1 MLKVKEAVKEFNGFR
16 AVNRCSI
23 DVPANKITGLI
34 GPNGAG
40 KTTLF
45 NLISGGLTL
54 DTGEV
59 WFNQERIDQL
69 PAHKIV
75 HKGLYRTFQIPRA
88 LEKITTIE
96 NLMLVPANQLGEKIW
111 NSWFRNKQ
119 VKAEEQKIKARAE
132 EVLGFLELTHVK
144 YELAGNLSVGQKKLL
159 ELGRALMSD
168 PDMILLDEPAAGVN
182 PTLMKK
188 IAENIRKLQQQG
200 KTFLLIEHNMD
211 LIMDICDKVIVMNNG
226 EHLIEGTPQEVRN
239 NKEVLEAYLG
249 VEEGHNDIAG

>member
-1 MLKVKEAVKEFNGFR
+1 
-16 AVNRCSI
+16 
-23 DVPANKITGLI
+23 
-34 GPNGAG
+34 
-40 KTTLF
+40 
-45 NLISGGLTL
+45 
-54 DTGEV
+54 
-59 WFNQERIDQL
+59 
-69 PAHKIV
+69 
-75 HKGLYRTFQIPRA
+75 
-88 LEKITTIE
+88 
-96 NLMLVPANQLGEKIW
+96 
-111 NSWFRNKQ
+111 
-119 VKAEEQKIKARAE
+119 
-132 EVLGFLELTHVK
+132 
-144 YELAGNLSVGQKKLL
+144 
-159 ELGRALMSD
+159 MSD